1 MAKLLTPLES
11 CVAVGLDEPDL
22 ATRMHLISKKSEDL
36 PFAKADRE
44 EICRYLSMPPRKNVR
59 LIEGLLN
66 FLGAMNM
73 FCKADLNL
81 SGVKRLV
88 APSEHGAHME
98 LTAKNIA
105 EAVALEYHVEV
116 CELSSKRQSAA
127 ISMPRKVAMYLCREL
142 TTDSLQN
149 IGAMFCRDYATVIA
163 AINSLK
169 KQMEK
174 DASLARRV
182 QDIRYMLEA

>member
-1 MAKLLTPLES
+1 
-11 CVAVGLDEPDL
+11 
-22 ATRMHLISKKSEDL
+22 
-36 PFAKADRE
+36 
-44 EICRYLSMPPRKNVR
+44 
-59 LIEGLLN
+59 
-66 FLGAMNM
+66 
-73 FCKADLNL
+73 
-81 SGVKRLV
+81 
-88 APSEHGAHME
+88 ME
-98 LTAKNIA
+98 LTPKNII
-105 EAVALEYHVEV
+105 EAVALDYRVEV

-127 ISMPRKVAMYLCREL
+127 ISMPRKVAMFLCREL

-174 DASLARRV
+174 DVSLARRV